1 LAEVHAKRPRDH
13 PDDGGRR
20 DRVALEGIGAG
31 EHILAILP
39 GSQGSESRKRW
50 VMRKPY
56 VKLSVSGMGSGALYA
71 LLYAY
76 EEEVMFAFT
85 RTDGWYPLLP
95 VLGAFVVSFVHGAF
109 AAYFWEVL
117 GITARREKT

>member
-1 LAEVHAKRPRDH
+1 MQSGPATTPTTAAGGIALPSKGLALESTFLLSCRDH
-13 PDDGGRR
+13 G
-20 DRVALEGIGAG
+20 
-31 EHILAILP
+31 
-39 GSQGSESRKRW
+39 GSESHKRW